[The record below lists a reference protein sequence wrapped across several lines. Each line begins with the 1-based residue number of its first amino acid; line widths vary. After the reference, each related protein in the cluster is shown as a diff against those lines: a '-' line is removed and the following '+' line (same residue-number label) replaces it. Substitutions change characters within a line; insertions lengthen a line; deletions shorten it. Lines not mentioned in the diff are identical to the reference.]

1 MFRYRVYTE
10 NKNVRVVKHFADQ
23 IADGYTVLDADGVWK
38 KQHEK
43 SLVIEFIGAKQ
54 LAVEIVKFARK
65 IKAINLQEAVLVT
78 SESIQGGL
86 I

>member
-10 NKNVRVVKHFADQ
+10 NKNVRVLRHLADCV
-23 IADGYTVLDADGVWK
+23 ADGYTVINADGVWK

-54 LAVEIVKFARK
+54 LAVEVVKLARK
-65 IKAINLQEAVLVT
+65 IKSINLQEAVLVT
-78 SESIQGGL
+78 SEVVTGGL